1 MTLRALV
8 ESVASAWDVANP
20 CELYYGKLP
29 EGAELPAAAF
39 QVVSVNPYEPGMHAV
54 PESALVQFSVYSDDE
69 AVGECMDIR
78 DVIRATFDSLTM
90 DVGGATVVRLDW
102 ENDVGP
108 MPDPDEGWDCH
119 IDYRFVTQSV

>member
-1 MTLRALV
+1 MILRDLI
-8 ESVASAWDVANP
+8 EGIASAWDIATP

-29 EGAELPAAAF
+29 EGAELPAATF
-39 QVVSVNPYEPGMHAV
+39 NVVSNTPFMPGMYAV
-54 PESALVQFSVYSDDE
+54 PETALIQFSVYSEDDSV
-69 AVGECMDIR
+69 AECMDIR
-78 DVIRATFDSLTM
+78 DVVRATFDSLSFEV
-90 DVGGATVVRLDW
+90 DGATVVRLDW